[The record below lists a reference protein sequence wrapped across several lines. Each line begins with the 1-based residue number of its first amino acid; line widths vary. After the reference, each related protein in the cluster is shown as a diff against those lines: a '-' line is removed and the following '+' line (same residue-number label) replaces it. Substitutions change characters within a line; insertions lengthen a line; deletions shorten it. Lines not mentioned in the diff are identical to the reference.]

1 MIHMKA
7 LFVAYQ
13 DTESRAWTPVA
24 RLTHDGQ
31 MYHFAYTRGAKNISG
46 FVPFGRMNELDA
58 EYVSEQIFP
67 LFANRL
73 LPKSRP
79 EYKDYLNWLGLA
91 DVRHDALEELARTGG
106 LRATDSLELIPCP
119 EPTSS
124 NQYEVYF
131 FCRGLRHLP
140 SESQARSLSLA
151 TGEKLYLMQDIQ
163 NSSDG
168 MALLLRTD
176 DPVTV
181 VGYVPRY
188 YSAEFSRL
196 ISLVGVDAL
205 KVTVEKVN
213 ADAPVQYRVLCKFS
227 APWPMQFQ
235 PCEAGLYEV
244 NSALRPSNTN

>member
-1 MIHMKA
+1 MSHMKA

-13 DTESRAWTPVA
+13 DTVSRKWTPVA

-31 MYHFAYTRGAKNISG
+31 LYHFAYTRGAKNLPN

-79 EYKDYLNWLGLA
+79 EYKDYLNWLGLDGA
-91 DVRHDALEELARTGG
+91 SHDDLEELGRTGG

-131 FCRGLRHLP
+131 FCRGLRHM
-140 SESQARSLSLA
+140 SADSQARSLGLA
-151 TGEKLYLMQDIQ
+151 KGEQLYLTKDVQ
-163 NSSDG
+163 NVSDG

-176 DPVTV
+176 DPVTL

-188 YSAEFSRL
+188 YSAEFSQL
-196 ISLVGVDAL
+196 INLVGADVP

-213 ADAPVQYRVLCKFS
+213 ADAPIQYRVLCKFS

-235 PCEAGLYEV
+235 PCQTGLYEV
-244 NSALRPSNTN
+244 DSAQHNSSAN

>member
-1 MIHMKA
+1 MKA

-13 DTESRAWTPVA
+13 DTVSRTWTPVA

-31 MYHFAYTRGAKNISG
+31 FYHFSYTRGAKNLHD

-58 EYVSEQIFP
+58 EYVSEKIFP

-79 EYKDYLNWLGLA
+79 EYKDYLNWLGLS
-91 DVRHDALEELARTGG
+91 DVGHDALEELARTGG

-131 FCRGLRHLP
+131 FCRGLRYLP
-140 SESQARSLSLA
+140 AESQARSLTL
-151 TGEKLYLMQDIQ
+151 EKGDRLYLMQDLQ
-163 NSSDG
+163 NSIDG

-176 DPVTV
+176 DPVTA
-181 VGYVPRY
+181 VGYVPLY
-188 YSAEFSRL
+188 YSAEFSSL
-196 ISLVGVDAL
+196 IKLVGADAA

-235 PCEAGLYEV
+235 PCQAGLYEV
-244 NSALRPSNTN
+244 DSALHSPSSN